1 MRLKCFFY
9 FILFPLISF
18 FSIHFSFHFS
28 FLLVCL
34 LVGVSVY
41 WFNCSLIYLYF
52 VTVSYWSQCNCDES
66 ASAPSLFSWWWL
78 YTVTAQAVHYEWI
91 HLYATQCQERP
102 VNLSCSQV
110 PCLLSTDIRTF
121 TFRHSFSLPV
131 SFSFSGSSDY
141 AVMCFVWRI
150 YAKLKYINPA
160 L

>member
-1 MRLKCFFY
+1 MRLKCFF
-9 FILFPLISF
+9 ILFYF
-18 FSIHFSFHFS
+18 HWFHF
-28 FLLVCL
+28 FLFIFLFCLFVCL
-34 LVGVSVY
+34 LVYLFIGLIVHLFICILWLSVTGP
-41 WFNCSLIYLYF
+41 S
-52 VTVSYWSQCNCDES
+52 VTVMK
-66 ASAPSLFSWWWL
+66 APSLFSWWWL

-150 YAKLKYINPA
+150 YAKLTYINPA